1 MFWLGKGEKHLGSGT
16 MRVRAA
22 KTKSGASFKTDC
34 HQVIKGVFR
43 HHGAV
48 GRAGGRG
55 AGRLFQAARPGEEE
69 KEGN

>member
-1 MFWLGKGEKHLGSGT
+1 